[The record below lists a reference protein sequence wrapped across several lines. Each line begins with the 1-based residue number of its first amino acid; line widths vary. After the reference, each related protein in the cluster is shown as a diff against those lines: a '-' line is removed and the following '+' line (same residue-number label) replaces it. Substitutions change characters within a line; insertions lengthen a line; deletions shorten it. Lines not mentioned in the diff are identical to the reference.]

1 MPTDNETLQLI
12 REALARQSEQIKTIF
27 NRLDENTKLTESV
40 HKLATSVELLASSQ
54 KQTEKKVDA
63 LSDDVEEIK
72 TKPAKRM
79 DGVTSV
85 VVTAVITAI
94 ITFVLTHLGLK

>member
-1 MPTDNETLQLI
+1 MPTDTENLQLI
-12 REALARQSEQIKTIF
+12 REALARQGEQIKTIF
-27 NRLDENTKLTESV
+27 VRLDENAKLTESV

-72 TKPAKRM
+72 AKPVKRM
-79 DGVTSV
+79 DSVTSV
-85 VVTAVITAI
+85 IVTAIITAI
-94 ITFVLTHLGLK
+94 ITFVLTQLGLK

>member
-1 MPTDNETLQLI
+1 MPTDNETLQFI

-27 NRLDENTKLTESV
+27 NRLDENAKLTESV

-63 LSDDVEEIK
+63 LSDDVEEIR

-85 VVTAVITAI
+85 IVTAVITAI

>member
-1 MPTDNETLQLI
+1 MPTDNETLQFI

-85 VVTAVITAI
+85 IVTAVITAI
-94 ITFVLTHLGLK
+94 ITFVLTHIGLK